1 MATTATRRWWRRRDG
16 GDDDPDDLVPM
27 DTQEQEELVRSL
39 EQNQAQQ
46 SRRWRRVFAGFLLG
60 YAAFLVYSS
69 FHHAW
74 FPWELRYHAYFMEDL
89 PAPAVIIADWI
100 AALACIFSIKGLLQ
114 NSGPSKKWMWYSC
127 YIGILVAIFWTYYV
141 LRLPRIRWDIVWL
154 PLGPLIAG
162 VLSLYVDH
170 VLVESMQDISTLR
183 SYMYNFKAL

>member
-1 MATTATRRWWRRRDG
+1 MATRRWWRRRDG
-16 GDDDPDDLVPM
+16 GDDDADDLVPM

-39 EQNQAQQ
+39 EQKQAQQ

-89 PAPAVIIADWI
+89 PAPLVIIADWI
-100 AALACIFSIKGLLQ
+100 AALACLFAVKGLLQ

-127 YIGILVAIFWTYYV
+127 YIGFLVAIFWTYYILRYMISVNLFIFFSFLHQSNAFSNRLAKTIHVMPV
-141 LRLPRIRWDIVWL
+141 LFYQVQL
-154 PLGPLIAG
+154 
-162 VLSLYVDH
+162 H
-170 VLVESMQDISTLR
+170 
-183 SYMYNFKAL
+183 